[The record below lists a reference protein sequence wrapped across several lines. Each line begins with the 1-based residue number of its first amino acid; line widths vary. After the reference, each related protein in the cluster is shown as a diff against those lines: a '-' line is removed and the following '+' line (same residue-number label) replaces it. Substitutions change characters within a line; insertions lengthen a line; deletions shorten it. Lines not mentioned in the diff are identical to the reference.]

1 MGWNHSVAMK
11 DNTALSSIRK
21 WPREW
26 ILKVFI
32 MIKKI
37 IPGNLLSALASV
49 GKESEKERMQA

>member
-1 MGWNHSVAMK
+1 MAMK

-49 GKESEKERMQA
+49 GKESEKERTQM